1 MIVRIGIA
9 GFSTLQLQEFK
20 VQGERFESAL
30 RTEQVKNKE
39 LEVRVA
45 HTNQQKEL
53 ESLRTELDNLQL
65 QVKGKQPWQRQT
77 SNPDSASVIDS
88 AQQIFLKQAVYHL
101 LTDFHAEEQIRA
113 IVSILDFTAHERKAV
128 YTKFQEKGGLYR

>member
-1 MIVRIGIA
+1 MVREV
-9 GFSTLQLQEFK
+9 FWFQLQEFK

-30 RTEQVKNKE
+30 RTEQIKNKE
-39 LEVRVA
+39 LEVRVT
-45 HTNQQKEL
+45 HGDQLEKEL
-53 ESLRTELDNLQL
+53 ESVRTELHKCQ
-65 QVKGKQPWQRQT
+65 QVKGKQSWQRQT

-88 AQQIFLKQAVYHL
+88 AQQLFLKQAVYHL

-113 IVSILDFTAHERKAV
+113 IVSILDFTAQERKAV